1 MSLEIAME
9 TPRRQTSVQRAFAA
23 LGAVLAAAL
32 PALAGDRGLVDTSE
46 SAHATMYMADLADAK
61 WTGGMWGDRFDV
73 CSKTMIPHMWDI
85 FQSDKDSHAWANFR
99 IAARLDTAPGAKH
112 VGPPF
117 ADGDF
122 FKWFEGVA
130 QVYAI
135 TRDPELDRLM
145 DGIIEVIAKAQRGDG
160 YFGTGT
166 VIPMREGVAVDTAL
180 ADREHFET
188 YNMGHLMTAAC
199 VHDRAT
205 GKTTMLAVARKA
217 ADYLCNFYQKSSP
230 QLARSAICPSHYMGI
245 IELYRTTHDPRY
257 LELGRQLIEIRSE
270 VEDGTDQNQDRVA
283 FRMMTKAVGH
293 AVRANYLFAGAAD
306 VEVETGDRS
315 LLDTLRTLDDDVV
328 DHKLYITGATGALY
342 DGASPDGSADH
353 ASIQLVHQ
361 AYGRDYQLPNLS
373 AYNESCATIGFALWN
388 WRMFLAT
395 GEARYSDVFEQ
406 TLYNG
411 VLAAISLS
419 GTDYFYVNPL
429 KKLDAMSWPLRWSR
443 TRQPNIQLSFCCPP
457 NVVRTIAEAQDYI
470 YTLSKDTLWV
480 NLYGASTL
488 DTRWVGGDRIRLRQ
502 ETDYPWAGKIRIVV
516 AEAPGHPVALRLRIP
531 GWVRDGGVSV
541 AVNGQPADGTP
552 RSGSYFEIRRTWA
565 ANDVVE
571 LNLPFGASIWESNP
585 LVEETLN
592 QVAVRYGPLVYCLE
606 SGDLPAGVRIE
617 DVALSSEVSRDAFEP
632 KMERISGADVMTL
645 TVPALQIARTE
656 GSAKALYAVS
666 DPAPPRAISV
676 KLVPYYAW
684 GNRGDS
690 EMTVWIPV
698 R

>member
-1 MSLEIAME
+1 MSLEIDMQN
-9 TPRRQTSVQRAFAA
+9 PRGPIAGWRALAA
-23 LGAVLAAAL
+23 ICAGLAAAL
-32 PALAGDRGLVDTSE
+32 PVHAGDRALVDTSG

-73 CSKTMIPHMWDI
+73 CRDTMIPHMWEI
-85 FQSDKDSHAWANFR
+85 FQSDKDSHAWSNFR

-122 FKWFEGVA
+122 FKWFEGMA

-135 TRDPELDRLM
+135 TKDPEIDRLM
-145 DGIIEVIAKAQRGDG
+145 DQIIVVIAKAQREDG

-166 VIPMREGVAVDTAL
+166 VIPMRQGSSVDTAL
-180 ADREHFET
+180 SDREHFET

-199 VHDRAT
+199 VHYRAT
-205 GKTTMLAVARKA
+205 GKTNFLDVARKT
-217 ADYLCNFYQKSSP
+217 ADYLCNFYRTSSP

-245 IELYRTTHDPRY
+245 IEMYRTTRDPRY
-257 LELGRQLIEIRSE
+257 LELGRQLIEIRSQ

-283 FRMMTKAVGH
+283 LAKMTKAVGH

-353 ASIQLVHQ
+353 ASVQLVHQ
-361 AYGRDYQLPNLS
+361 AYGRDYQLPNLT

-395 GEARYSDVFEQ
+395 GDAQYSDVFEQ

-419 GTDYFYVNPL
+419 GTEYFYVNPL
-429 KKLDAMSWPLRWSR
+429 RKMDAMTWPLRFSR

-488 DTRWVGGDRIRLRQ
+488 DTRWVGGERIRLSQ
-502 ETDYPWAGKIRIVV
+502 ETNYPWDGKIRITV
-516 AEAPGHPVALRLRIP
+516 AEAPGHPVTLKLRIP
-531 GWVRDGGVSV
+531 GWSREGRVAVSV
-541 AVNGQPADGTP
+541 NGRPVEGTP
-552 RSGSYFEIRRTWA
+552 RPGSYFEVQRTWS

-571 LNLPFGASIWESNP
+571 LDLPFGASVWESNP
-585 LVEETLN
+585 LVEENLN

-606 SGDLPAGVRIE
+606 SEDLPKGVRME
-617 DVALSSEVSRDAFEP
+617 DVALSSAVSRDAFEP
-632 KMERISGADVMTL
+632 RMETIAGAGVMTL
-645 TVPALQIARTE
+645 TVPALQIPRAQ
-656 GSAKALYAVS
+656 GADAALYSEA
-666 DPAPPRAISV
+666 DPAPPRNIKV

-684 GNRGDS
+684 GNRGES